1 MIYLPASIG
10 RCLSRGTGSWCWT
23 EKTQDL
29 NHCHFP
35 TPVKKKK
42 LFQTPSIT
50 QIVSNYSVLEVN
62 VRNHLHNTIYPIIW
76 QWYWMLLET
85 FWSSKVK
92 YANNKG
98 IQIYSIFVN
107 FVTCLE
113 TQRYSKN
120 YLHQSCPGRGWS
132 QAWWPSGQVGDTPPR
147 PHCSAWSAMSQLK
160 NNNSLIII
168 MDSKSYLSLK
178 GEQELSFLSWKQF
191 ITCGV
196 MCNI

>member
-1 MIYLPASIG
+1 MIYLPSSIG
-10 RCLSRGTGSWCWT
+10 CCLSRGTGSWCWF

-62 VRNHLHNTIYPIIW
+62 VRNHLHDTIYPIIW

-113 TQRYSKN
+113 TQRPTLKCTYIKAV
-120 YLHQSCPGRGWS
+120 QEEGE
-132 QAWWPSGQVGDTPPR
+132 VGLDDLPDGLGTLLLVLIVQLGPR
-147 PHCSAWSAMSQLK
+147 CL
-160 NNNSLIII
+160 N
-168 MDSKSYLSLK
+168 
-178 GEQELSFLSWKQF
+178 WK
-191 ITCGV
+191 TTTD
-196 MCNI
+196 